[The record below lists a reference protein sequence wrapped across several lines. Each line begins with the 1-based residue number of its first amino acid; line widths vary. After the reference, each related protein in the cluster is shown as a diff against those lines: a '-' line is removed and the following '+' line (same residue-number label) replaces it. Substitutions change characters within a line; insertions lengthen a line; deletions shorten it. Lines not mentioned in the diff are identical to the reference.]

1 MRANSSADQGFTLIE
16 VLVTMLI
23 LAIGLLGLAGLHSTM
38 LRSELEALQRTQA
51 MLLVE
56 DMANRLR
63 TNPKDARVAGNYEG
77 EYGSGSGLV
86 CAAAT
91 PVDVDLCA
99 WDTALKGAS
108 VETEGGAE
116 VGAMIGARGCV
127 ERISGAANTQVLLR
141 VTVAWQGLSS
151 TAAPE
156 LPCGEGEFGDDDGM
170 RRAASVVVA
179 LAYLGV

>member
-1 MRANSSADQGFTLIE
+1 MHSSSLKYHGFTLIE

-23 LAIGLLGLAGLHSTM
+23 LVIGLLGLAGLHSTM

-63 TNPKDARVAGNYEG
+63 TNPKDAREVGNYEG
-77 EYGSGSGLV
+77 VYGVGSDLV
-86 CAAAT
+86 CATAT

-99 WDTALKGAS
+99 WDTALKGAA
-108 VETEGGAE
+108 VEASGGAE

-127 ERISGAANTQVLLR
+127 ERLSGATNTQVMLR